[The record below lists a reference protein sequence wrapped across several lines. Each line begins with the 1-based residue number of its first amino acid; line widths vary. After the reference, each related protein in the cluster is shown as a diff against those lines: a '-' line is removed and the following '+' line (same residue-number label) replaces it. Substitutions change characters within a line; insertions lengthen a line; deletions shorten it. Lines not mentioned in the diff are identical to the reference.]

1 MLEVKI
7 PSPPIAKIKAHINSN
22 NLDTAKAIRGY
33 MDTLTNS
40 IKFIGKGDFSYT
52 AGRVS
57 DDGIFATIDVQQLP
71 LYDKVAAL
79 FSNINFE
86 QAMIA
91 QIATGNKHYGQ
102 ECPIANKNNLR
113 QPIGTWS
120 GRWVTIY
127 LWTMLRADFSMR
139 FLASPKQFV
148 DNNLLMDA
156 LIERLGGAQAQA
168 QTEAIKPTENEKA
181 EPVATQEA
189 KTDTNNQTPTE
200 QAHEKP
206 EPVDML
212 AVFEAQGEAENQ
224 AAEVKPE
231 PTANTPTTA
240 EAATKKPEKAQQIV
254 NDGFDTA
261 TANKAAADCIDI
273 EALYKLIRKSNNEA
287 VELHCTAQSMDIT
300 EVVAARHA
308 MSKETANAITTMVGK
323 LLTTINNN
331 PDFFED
337 TSRFKVE
344 PEPVP
349 KAVPIEEDDPLVQF
363 YQDIEAVI
371 LARNTAF
378 LVGVNE
384 VYGGVVSK
392 KTTDKIISKRVL
404 GINKNPI
411 RVV

>member
-1 MLEVKI
+1 MERNIMLEVKI
-7 PSPPIAKIKAHINSN
+7 PSPPIAKIKAHISSN
-22 NLDTAKAIRGY
+22 NLDTAKVIRGY

-40 IKFIGKGDFSYT
+40 IEFIGKGDFSYT

-156 LIERLGGAQAQA
+156 LIERLGGAQAQTQPEAQA
-168 QTEAIKPTENEKA
+168 QTEAISPTENEKA

-189 KTDTNNQTPTE
+189 KTEANNQTPTE

-240 EAATKKPEKAQQIV
+240 EATTKKPEKAQQIV

-261 TANKAAADCIDI
+261 TAKKAAADCIDM
-273 EALYKLIRKSNNEA
+273 EALCKLIRKSNSEA
-287 VELHCTAQSMDIT
+287 VELHCNAQSMDIT

-308 MSKETANAITTMVGK
+308 MSKETANAITTMIGK

-337 TSRFKVE
+337 TSRFKIE
-344 PEPVP
+344 PEPP
-349 KAVPIEEDDPLVQF
+349 TKAVPIEEDDPL
-363 YQDIEAVI
+363 I
-371 LARNTAF
+371 
-378 LVGVNE
+378 
-384 VYGGVVSK
+384 
-392 KTTDKIISKRVL
+392 
-404 GINKNPI
+404 
-411 RVV
+411 